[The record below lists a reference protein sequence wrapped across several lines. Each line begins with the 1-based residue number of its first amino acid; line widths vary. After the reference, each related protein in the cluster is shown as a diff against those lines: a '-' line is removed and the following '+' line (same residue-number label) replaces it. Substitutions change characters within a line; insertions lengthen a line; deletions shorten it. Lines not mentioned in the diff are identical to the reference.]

1 LARRGD
7 NPDSDFLERGTFL
20 GEENVETDE
29 TGGSDAGADDL
40 GEFSRW
46 GEVLEQRGAQ
56 LRKMVGAL
64 TLTGVI
70 EQ

>member
-1 LARRGD
+1 M
-7 NPDSDFLERGTFL
+7 
-20 GEENVETDE
+20 ETDE